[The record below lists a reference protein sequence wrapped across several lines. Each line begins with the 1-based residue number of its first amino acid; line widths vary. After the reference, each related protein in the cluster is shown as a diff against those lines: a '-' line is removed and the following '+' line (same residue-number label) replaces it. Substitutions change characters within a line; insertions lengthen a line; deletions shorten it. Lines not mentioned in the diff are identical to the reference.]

1 MRTLK
6 HALHG
11 IIQTCWISH
20 PSLRLE
26 LATQQELLY
35 LSFCFSNFVNLLFTL
50 NYICWLNCNQR
61 TVEGIKLQRCWL
73 YLCTSLL
80 AQIKWPIS
88 PPIMAPFLKS
98 LSLPGALPRS
108 ELIAEIVP
116 SFHPSKY
123 SKYLCWCVFAGVLVS
138 SAQRS
143 GRQGSFSY
151 NSYQFT
157 GLEVRCSIHTHMSP
171 VVPPALS
178 QLWSP
183 GGPNEVL
190 AWVLYWTF

>member
-35 LSFCFSNFVNLLFTL
+35 LSFCFCNFVNLLFTL

-116 SFHPSKY
+116 SFHPSIPPNIQTISSGLFLLEFLSGLYKGRA
-123 SKYLCWCVFAGVLVS
+123 VRDHFLVILIS
-138 SAQRS
+138 LLVWRS
-143 GRQGSFSY
+143 GGKMFHSY
-151 NSYQFT
+151 SS
-157 GLEVRCSIHTHMSP
+157 CHP
-171 VVPPALS
+171 
-178 QLWSP
+178 
-183 GGPNEVL
+183 
-190 AWVLYWTF
+190 

>member
-35 LSFCFSNFVNLLFTL
+35 LSFCFCNFVNLLFT

-80 AQIKWPIS
+80 AQIK
-88 PPIMAPFLKS
+88 
-98 LSLPGALPRS
+98 
-108 ELIAEIVP
+108 
-116 SFHPSKY
+116 
-123 SKYLCWCVFAGVLVS
+123 
-138 SAQRS
+138 
-143 GRQGSFSY
+143 
-151 NSYQFT
+151 
-157 GLEVRCSIHTHMSP
+157 
-171 VVPPALS
+171 
-178 QLWSP
+178 
-183 GGPNEVL
+183 
-190 AWVLYWTF
+190 